1 MRNLATGAY
10 RLAITAQN
18 NTAGTYAAR
27 ISLVPADVTA
37 TTAPDGKPVGLSTS
51 AVEILLP
58 QPLELLILGRG
69 QQVGPLSA
77 IGRSLADTAA
87 QRLAMHAQIVG
98 DVCGRAAGFLD
109 QTHREITQLV
119 RVLPWFSHPPAPHPV
134 WHPAGMGGPAWVAGP
149 RSGAPISPRQAP

>member
-1 MRNLATGAY
+1 MAALRREHSLVARRYDCQGVAVRNLAAGAY

-18 NTAGTYAAR
+18 NTAGTYAAL

-37 TTAPDGKPVGLSTS
+37 TTAPDGKPVRLSTS

-77 IGRSLADTAA
+77 IGRSPGG
-87 QRLAMHAQIVG
+87 HH
-98 DVCGRAAGFLD
+98 RAA
-109 QTHREITQLV
+109 
-119 RVLPWFSHPPAPHPV
+119 
-134 WHPAGMGGPAWVAGP
+134 P
-149 RSGAPISPRQAP
+149 RDARPDRR